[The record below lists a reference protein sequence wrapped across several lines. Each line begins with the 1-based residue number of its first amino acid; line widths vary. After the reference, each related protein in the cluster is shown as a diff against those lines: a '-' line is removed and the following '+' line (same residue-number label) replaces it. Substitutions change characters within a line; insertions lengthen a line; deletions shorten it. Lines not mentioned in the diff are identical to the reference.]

1 MRLLPEWTARYPQID
16 PRMDGSGIF
25 NIAICIGAGIAF
37 SLSLCALTLPWIRHR
52 KLGGRPWRI
61 ALSCV
66 AVVGASLLF
75 ADQGFRIVYDLIF
88 AAWLSYLLAFTFIR
102 YGVTDEARRRISQ
115 RY

>member
-1 MRLLPEWTARYPQID
+1 
-16 PRMDGSGIF
+16 
-25 NIAICIGAGIAF
+25 
-37 SLSLCALTLPWIRHR
+37 
-52 KLGGRPWRI
+52 
-61 ALSCV
+61 
-66 AVVGASLLF
+66 VVGASLLF